1 MGAPPVCMDMDA
13 TIAVSGTAVSLEPE
27 ALYVV
32 DVGGFETFYRREYPG
47 LHAVAA
53 AMAGGMNSADDL
65 VQDTMLRAFVNWRKV
80 QGLQRPG
87 GWCHRVLINLC
98 RNWYRRRRS
107 EAKWMA
113 TQRRVEPSTAGASAE
128 TVAFCEAVRKLPTR
142 PRAAVVL
149 FYIGD
154 LTVAEV
160 ASILGVPEGTVR
172 SDLSRARTVLATE
185 LGV

>member
-1 MGAPPVCMDMDA
+1 MAAPPVCLDMDA

-87 GWCHRVLINLC
+87 GWCHRVLLNLC
-98 RNWYRRRRS
+98 RNWYRRRQRS
-107 EAKWMA
+107 EVDGDA
-113 TQRRVEPSTAGASAE
+113 TTRRAINSWGVG
-128 TVAFCEAVRKLPTR
+128 RNGG
-142 PRAAVVL
+142 VL
-149 FYIGD
+149 
-154 LTVAEV
+154 
-160 ASILGVPEGTVR
+160 
-172 SDLSRARTVLATE
+172 
-185 LGV
+185 